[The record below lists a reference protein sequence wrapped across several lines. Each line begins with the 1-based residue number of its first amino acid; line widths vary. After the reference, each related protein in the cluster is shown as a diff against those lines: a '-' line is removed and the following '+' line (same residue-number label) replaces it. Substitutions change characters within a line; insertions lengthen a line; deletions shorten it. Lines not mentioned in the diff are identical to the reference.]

1 MNLPD
6 PEQPL
11 RQRLNQ
17 ETARMQWHELL
28 PHFAAGNVVAVD
40 VSLDLIDVAVKISQD
55 DTAAVAT
62 WMAHGLIGR
71 VDDGQAGAWVASDPA
86 LWTVI
91 VKPWVLVQP
100 DQRRRAPP
108 GHDA

>member
-11 RQRLNQ
+11 RQRFNH
-17 ETARMQWHELL
+17 ETARLQWHELL
-28 PHFAAGNVVAVD
+28 PHFAAGSVFVVD
-40 VSLDLIDVAVKISQD
+40 VSLDLIDVAVKISQH
-55 DTAAVAT
+55 DTVAVSD
-62 WMAHGLIGR
+62 WMARGLIAR

-86 LWTVI
+86 FWTVI

-108 GHDA
+108 RHDA